1 MMKGCFAQQNRTTF
15 RCRLLINLKFHLSP
29 KSGNTK
35 IVAANM
41 QNTIKPQSSFSI
53 NAFSKHLKS
62 EEFSSNQFKLV
73 VLSLLSLFIV

>member
-1 MMKGCFAQQNRTTF
+1 
-15 RCRLLINLKFHLSP
+15 
-29 KSGNTK
+29 
-35 IVAANM
+35 M